1 MDAPTTEREAE
12 FVALAERLAERI
24 APRAATH
31 DRENSFPFENFR
43 ELHEAGYLALSVPA
57 EYGGSGATALEVAR
71 AQERLARGDGSTALA
86 ATMHLSLIGR
96 LAATRAWP
104 EEVFA
109 RVCRDVVAT
118 GALINSVASE
128 PDLGSPSRGALPST
142 TATRT
147 PTGWRLNGQKR
158 WASLAPA
165 LSYLVVMATAVEE
178 GEEPVRADFLV
189 PAGTPGVRIEETWD
203 NLGMRGTGSHDVIL
217 EDVEVPTDAR
227 LEAGAASAGDGAG
240 WGAFPTA
247 AVYLGIATAARDA
260 AVEYARERTPN
271 GMTGSIT
278 ELQTVQ
284 HRAAEMELLLFQS
297 RAVLWGTAERW
308 TARPEARPAMGWELA
323 AVKYL
328 VTNHA
333 IAVTDLAL
341 RVTGSAGL
349 ARTMPL
355 ERYFRDVR
363 AGLGHP
369 PIDDAALTLIGKTA
383 LGLAGPAAG
392 AAPSGDGRERRMPS
406 RSVASQE

>member
-1 MDAPTTEREAE
+1 METPTTPRQTE
-12 FVALAERLAERI
+12 FVALADRLAARI
-24 APRAATH
+24 APRAAAH
-31 DRENSFPFENFR
+31 DRENSFPFGSFR
-43 ELHEAGYLALSVPA
+43 ELHEAGYLALSVPTA
-57 EYGGSGATALEVAR
+57 YGGAGADPLEVAR

-86 ATMHLSLIGR
+86 ATMHLALIGR

-104 EEVFA
+104 EPVFA
-109 RVCRDVVAT
+109 RVCRDVVER

-142 TATRT
+142 TAVRT
-147 PTGWRLNGQKR
+147 AGGWRLNGHKR

-165 LSYLVVMATAVEE
+165 LGYLVVMATAVEE
-178 GEEPVRADFLV
+178 GKEPVRADFLV

-217 EDVEVPTDAR
+217 EEVEVPADAR

-247 AVYLGIATAARDA
+247 AVYLGVATAARDV
-260 AVEYARERTPN
+260 AVDFARERTPN
-271 GMTGSIT
+271 GMSGPIA
-278 ELQTVQ
+278 ELQTAQ
-284 HRAAEMELLLFQS
+284 HRVAEIELLLLQS
-297 RAVLWGTAERW
+297 RAVLWGAAERW
-308 TARPEARPAMGWELA
+308 IDRPEERPGMGWELA
-323 AVKYL
+323 AVKHL

-349 ARTMPL
+349 SRTMPL

-369 PIDDAALTLIGKTA
+369 PLDDAALTLIGKTA
-383 LGLAGPAAG
+383 LGLTGPA
-392 AAPSGDGRERRMPS
+392 AAPSGEGRERPTPPRG
-406 RSVASQE
+406 